1 MPTAVST
8 ATRGPKSPRDGGRRT
23 EQRASSGVTGLAADG
38 GRGDGQVGLAQ
49 GGFPLPVVQ

>member
-8 ATRGPKSPRDGGRRT
+8 ATRGPESPRDGGRRT